1 MEYFPENLKVQPY
14 LIDKYVAI
22 GTVGPKGPGVD
33 LHSCTT
39 LGVQSCHDLLK
50 LEPLAIFS
58 AQSMQMKVWSC
69 GIALFY
75 LLFSM
80 FYLACSLSTS
90 VCTCLCLHLCIIII
104 YLFISLEGS
113 DVFLS
118 VLFSFNCSFDSSFLL
133 EPLHFPNLF
142 PIS

>member
-80 FYLACSLSTS
+80 FPLYFSVYMSMSSSLYHYHLS
-90 VCTCLCLHLCIIII
+90 LHLFGR
-104 YLFISLEGS
+104 L
-113 DVFLS
+113 
-118 VLFSFNCSFDSSFLL
+118 
-133 EPLHFPNLF
+133 
-142 PIS
+142 